1 MRAIHLTP
9 RFSPRSQRLALATTA
24 SAAATCCSGTSSL
37 TSCSSPATTVLLI
50 PGAGLCGAAAHF
62 PCALLLLFTASD
74 THRCAQAYV
83 QPPAPG
89 ERGVD
94 RTLIQEWTNIDNNFV
109 MVGPKMG
116 ALYGPG
122 NGTCSNGMWQR
133 DCPKGGG
140 SMFTCLDHDDGS
152 DYYLDTRNVCVFA
165 GMKNYIGQNKVRA
178 TAVLVGHSSS
188 L

>member
-1 MRAIHLTP
+1 MLQRNVIFNQLLESGDHGPINTWS
-9 RFSPRSQRLALATTA
+9 RTVWRS
-24 SAAATCCSGTSSL
+24 
-37 TSCSSPATTVLLI
+37 
-50 PGAGLCGAAAHF
+50 AHF